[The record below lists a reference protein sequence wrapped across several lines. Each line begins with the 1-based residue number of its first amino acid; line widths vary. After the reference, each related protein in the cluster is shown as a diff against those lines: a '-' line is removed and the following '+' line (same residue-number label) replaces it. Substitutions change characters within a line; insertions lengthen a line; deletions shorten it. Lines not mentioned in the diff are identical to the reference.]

1 MEEDRC
7 FLSVLLF
14 NYRNN
19 GRFPFQLIILL
30 VSHPHCTRT
39 GRDTLIVGIVLKY
52 TWYSG
57 ICYVKRYPEG
67 SITLT
72 VNGNTLYYITPD
84 NDLTLNILL
93 ITPWDNARLVC
104 EVGLTSHWSCLNVSA
119 WRGEGSLDDLM
130 NHSCSISST
139 SLSVFFADLLHLTL
153 PSFFFSDFLCPFFT
167 HIHVNLLLFPHLL
180 PFVLFWFFQYALLPF
195 LICLFH
201 YLVYL
206 SSSFSSPLF
215 IPPPVFLTSFYF
227 VNPVKSPILCS
238 FLFLLLHPSSFPS
251 SYHQTTPL
259 LIPM

>member
-1 MEEDRC
+1 MHGLISHDSKLKEGRSKKEEDRC

-30 VSHPHCTRT
+30 VSRPHCTRT
-39 GRDTLIVGIVLKY
+39 GRDNLIVGIVLKY

-57 ICYVKRYPEG
+57 MCYVKRYPEG

-139 SLSVFFADLLHLTL
+139 SSSL
-153 PSFFFSDFLCPFFT
+153 FS
-167 HIHVNLLLFPHLL
+167 
-180 PFVLFWFFQYALLPF
+180 
-195 LICLFH
+195 LIYCI
-201 YLVYL
+201 
-206 SSSFSSPLF
+206 SPRLRS
-215 IPPPVFLTSFYF
+215 FLTSFVPF
-227 VNPVKSPILCS
+227 SCTS
-238 FLFLLLHPSSFPS
+238 
-251 SYHQTTPL
+251 
-259 LIPM
+259 M